1 MSGRSHRKIESLAAA
16 IFPRWPDKF
25 ADDGEKEK
33 EEMVSVCI
41 KRVLESASRS
51 STVGASRLISH
62 SPDEIDASTRSYV
75 VPPGGLYFNLGL
87 DTLAMNFRLLELLP
101 PVSDDIE
108 CALKV
113 SGRPESAS
121 YDALSYVWG
130 APTPTKSIIVN
141 GVEKL
146 VGANLETL
154 SMVDALCIDQ
164 MNDEEK
170 GWQVAMM
177 ADIYHHADN
186 VLIYLGDED
195 DDTAAL
201 FAFLNRT
208 HDLDNE
214 SSIDDIAERCSIGIE
229 DLLTSY
235 HKFTL
240 RPWFTRI
247 WVCQEFSAAKNLP
260 TWVCGPFTASTPSLQ
275 RDMRVLFTRC
285 TESQILWTA
294 DKVGDLDLAQ
304 KASFEEFASPL
315 IEATRIL
322 FQPGGGH
329 FYSIPRI
336 MYPQIKRDCT
346 DPRDVVYG
354 LRGLFEPAFRDAF
367 YPNYTITLDELFSRL
382 SSWLLILDH
391 WGDVFYSYP
400 RRMSRSL
407 PSWVR
412 DFSQRPVALHTP

>member
-1 MSGRSHRKIESLAAA
+1 
-16 IFPRWPDKF
+16 
-25 ADDGEKEK
+25 
-33 EEMVSVCI
+33 
-41 KRVLESASRS
+41 
-51 STVGASRLISH
+51 
-62 SPDEIDASTRSYV
+62 
-75 VPPGGLYFNLGL
+75 
-87 DTLAMNFRLLELLP
+87 MNFRLLELLP

-247 WVCQEFSAAKNLP
+247 W
-260 TWVCGPFTASTPSLQ
+260 